1 MKREEKIKMALSL
14 ANKGLTK
21 KEISER
27 LNISVRTLERY
38 QKNNSE
44 LATKIKENEKDLS
57 QLIKIAFK
65 VAKGYKNKT
74 NKVLKT
80 KDGIE
85 VVEVEESIPPSPD
98 MIKYLLNNRDRINF
112 SNNPNKDKLDRELL
126 ELKKKEI
133 ENKTIL

>member
-21 KEISER
+21 KEISEK
-27 LNISVRTLERY
+27 LNVSVRTLERY
-38 QKNNSE
+38 QKINNE
-44 LATKIKENEKDLS
+44 LATKIKENEEEIS

-74 NKVLKT
+74 KKVLKT
-80 KDGIE
+80 KSGIE
-85 VVEVEESIPPSPD
+85 VVEVEENIPPSSD

-133 ENKTIL
+133 EEKSIL

>member
-1 MKREEKIKMALSL
+1 MKREDKIKMAVSL

-21 KEISER
+21 KEIAEK

-38 QKNNSE
+38 QKINSE
-44 LATKIKENEKDLS
+44 LATKIKENEQEIA

-80 KDGIE
+80 KAGVE
-85 VVEVEESIPPSPD
+85 VVEVEENIPPSPD

-112 SNNPNKDKLDRELL
+112 SNNPNKDSLDRELL
-126 ELKKKEI
+126 ELKKREI
-133 ENKTIL
+133 EEKSVL

>member
-21 KEISER
+21 KEIAER

-38 QKNNSE
+38 QKINSE

-57 QLIKIAFK
+57 QLIKIALK

-80 KDGIE
+80 KAGIE

-112 SNNPNKDKLDRELL
+112 SNNPNKDRLDRELL

-133 ENKTIL
+133 ENKDIL